1 MKSHIVKEN
10 ETLSFIATNY
20 EIPLNRLMYLNKDS
34 KGSKNIS
41 LQEREF
47 KVEVGEEIRLRKRDN
62 P

>member
-1 MKSHIVKEN
+1 
-10 ETLSFIATNY
+10 
-20 EIPLNRLMYLNKDS
+20 MYLNKDS